1 MDITLYN
8 PPKISLNKW
17 YAGMHWTKRKKIKD
31 NYTQIVR
38 SQFSSLLS
46 RENTYKVEYHFTFK
60 SRPLDAS
67 NCVAMIKMIEEII
80 FETDSYKVVTELVI
94 TSCKGLEDKV
104 TIKVKSDKQT
114 WIDIEDINGG
124 GDGNFEIN

>member
-8 PPKISLNKW
+8 LPKISLNKW

-38 SQFSSLLS
+38 SQFSNTLT
-46 RENTYKVEYHFTFK
+46 RDNTYKVEYHFTFK

-67 NCVAMIKMIEEII
+67 NCVAMVKMIEDII

-94 TSCKGLEDKV
+94 TSSKGLEDKV
-104 TIKVKSDKQT
+104 IIKVKSDKQT

>member
-8 PPKISLNKW
+8 LPKISLNKW

-46 RENTYKVEYHFTFK
+46 RDNTYKVEYHFTFK

-67 NCVAMIKMIEEII
+67 NCVAMVKMIEDII